1 VFLAFLG
8 ERRADKLGHESHWTL
23 LVPLAV
29 LAALSVVGGHLW
41 VATPTDVFAHDV
53 QPWFRELVSLQSMYG
68 TPKIGVIRA
77 IDPDQSRAIHS
88 SALAV
93 SIAAAGLGLLIAWF
107 VYVSNARTPSPAAR
121 KSNALS
127 RAAANSYH
135 IDRLVQTTLVVPVR
149 SLARLLAGV
158 DRHGVDGVVNA
169 GGFLARLGG
178 RISATFDRVVVD
190 GAVNALGALTAL
202 FGSLV
207 RLLQTGRIQQYAAFA
222 LIGGVAA
229 AAWLILS
236 Q

>member
-1 VFLAFLG
+1 
-8 ERRADKLGHESHWTL
+8 
-23 LVPLAV
+23 
-29 LAALSVVGGHLW
+29 
-41 VATPTDVFAHDV
+41 
-53 QPWFRELVSLQSMYG
+53 
-68 TPKIGVIRA
+68 
-77 IDPDQSRAIHS
+77 
-88 SALAV
+88 
-93 SIAAAGLGLLIAWF
+93 
-107 VYVSNARTPSPAAR
+107 
-121 KSNALS
+121 
-127 RAAANSYH
+127 
-135 IDRLVQTTLVVPVR
+135 VR